1 MDTNRTNMATLFNTF
16 RVAFTEG
23 MQRGP
28 AVPQELQGLYMTL
41 ADLAMTVPSSGAA
54 TVHAWLNQIPGFREW
69 TGDRVKKN
77 ISTDKM
83 EVVNADFE
91 DTVAVARN
99 DILDD
104 QYGLYAPLMANMGI
118 EASDDCL
125 WLDRAITALLANGKW
140 IDGKA
145 FFVANRVYGANTI
158 NNVGTGALTQT
169 TLEAAAVLM
178 AGYKGPENNTL
189 NVIPVYLLVG
199 PSLRGTAWDLVKNQ
213 FVSSGTG
220 KGGNIE
226 NRCRGLAGLRVSPK
240 LTGAYAN
247 YWYLL
252 GVKGGMKAV
261 AVQKRQAPQFT
272 SKDQASDDN
281 VFFNKEFI
289 YGADARGEAFLT
301 FPHLA
306 YFSTGAA

>member
-1 MDTNRTNMATLFNTF
+1 MDTNRANMSTLFNTF
-16 RVAFTEG
+16 RVAFSEG
-23 MQRGP
+23 MQRGR
-28 AVPQELQGLYMTL
+28 AVPQELVGLYLTL
-41 ADLAMTVPSSGAA
+41 ADFAMVVPSSGAA

-69 TGDRVKKN
+69 TGDRQKKN
-77 ISTDKM
+77 ISTDKL

-140 IDGKA
+140 ADGKA
-145 FFVANRVYGANTI
+145 FFIGNRTYGANTI
-158 NNVGTGALTQT
+158 NNSGTGALTQT
-169 TLEAAAVLM
+169 TLEAAVVLM
-178 AGYKGPENNTL
+178 ASYKGPENNAL
-189 NVIPVYLLVG
+189 NVIPTYLVVG
-199 PSLRGTAWDLVKNQ
+199 PSKRATAWDLVKNQ
-213 FVSSGTG
+213 FVA
-220 KGGNIE
+220 GGGVQVQ
-226 NRCRGLAGLRVSPK
+226 NRCMGLASLRVHPS

-272 SKDQASDDN
+272 SKDQPSDDN

-301 FPHLA
+301 LPHLA